1 MPKKL
6 GTDDVQMME
15 GTKKTAAAKDTA
27 ELVRRAQKGD
37 PEALEKLVAHYD
49 RYVFGVA
56 LLTLGD
62 RSEAQ
67 DAAQEA
73 LIKAMRGLKGFK
85 GDSTFDTWL
94 YRVTVNTCRDF
105 QRRRARQRETPLE
118 GAPPD
123 MLAGGPLQATLDHER
138 RQAIWK
144 AVQALDPALREVVVL
159 RYYLDMSGAEIA
171 EVTGA
176 PPGTVYWR
184 LHQAR
189 EALASL
195 LAEDDTLAD
204 EVAERGLKTSSG
216 NQAAR

>member
-1 MPKKL
+1 MK
-6 GTDDVQMME
+6 E
-15 GTKKTAAAKDTA
+15 SATADIP
-27 ELVRRAQKGD
+27 ELVRRARDGD
-37 PEALEKLVAHYD
+37 REALDALVARYD

-73 LIKAMRGLKGFK
+73 LIKAIRGLKGFK
-85 GDSTFDTWL
+85 GDSSFDTWL

-105 QRRRARQRETPLE
+105 QRRKARQRETPLD
-118 GAPPD
+118 GAAPD
-123 MLAGGPLQATLDHER
+123 FLASGPLQTTLDHER
-138 RQAIWK
+138 RQAIWN
-144 AVQALDPALREVVVL
+144 AVKALDPALREVVVL

-171 EVTGA
+171 DVTGA
-176 PPGTVYWR
+176 PLGTVYWR

-195 LAEDDTLAD
+195 LAEDDALA
-204 EVAERGLKTSSG
+204 AEIADWDQKAQPRADS
-216 NQAAR
+216 